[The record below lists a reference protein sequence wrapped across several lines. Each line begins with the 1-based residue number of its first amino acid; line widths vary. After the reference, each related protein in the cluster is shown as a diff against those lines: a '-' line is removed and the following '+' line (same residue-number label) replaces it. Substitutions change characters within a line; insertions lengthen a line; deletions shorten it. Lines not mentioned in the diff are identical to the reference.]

1 MAKKSQKITIKK
13 TKTKKVAKERE
24 LTRLGSALRTLG
36 GLGGG
41 ALGGLIGMPSAGSSA
56 GTGLGAALS
65 KWLGSG
71 DYQVQSN
78 TLVNSLKASGSIPAM
93 HREGQTITVRH
104 REFLGEVLSST
115 SFTTRMELP
124 INPGMSST
132 FPWLSGIAS
141 KFQQYRVKGMV
152 FHYVPTSGN
161 AVSSTNNALG
171 SVILQTSYRA
181 NDSGPISKIEA
192 LNEYWSTEV
201 VPSETVAHPIEC
213 NPNENPFNV
222 QYVRAGSL
230 SSTDSILMYDLGR
243 TFVCVSG
250 QQANGVVLGDMWVT
264 YEIELKKPILDS
276 PATSLAQKRILQYE
290 SPSPSNLFGS
300 GVPSKTEGL
309 LDITTNNFRAVYL
322 NSGVSGTFTIR
333 VDVYIGLTGTVAG
346 AGMSGAPSVTDCE
359 VLDYISGINRVE
371 TTTTSATD
379 ITRLTYAVKVRKRN
393 SFVRAQVD
401 MPTYVGLNGQY
412 VLLTVYRDED

>member
-1 MAKKSQKITIKK
+1 MAKKQQKITIKK
-13 TKTKKVAKERE
+13 AKKVAKERE

-41 ALGGLIGMPSAGSSA
+41 AIGGLIGMPSAGSSA
-56 GTGLGAALS
+56 GSGLGAALS

-115 SFTTRMELP
+115 TFTTRMELP
-124 INPGMSST
+124 INPGMAVT

-141 KFQQYRVKGMV
+141 KFQQYKIKGMV

-181 NDSGPISKIEA
+181 NDTGPSTKIEA

-222 QYVRAGSL
+222 QYVRAGTL
-230 SSTDSILMYDLGR
+230 ASSDNILMYDLGR
-243 TFVCVSG
+243 TFICVSG
-250 QQANGVVLGDMWVT
+250 QQAAGVVLGDMWVT
-264 YEIELKKPILDS
+264 YEVELKKPILDS
-276 PATSLAQKRILQYE
+276 PATSLAQKRLFKFD
-290 SPSPSNLFGS
+290 SPTPTNLFGN
-300 GVPSKTEGL
+300 GIPSTSEGL
-309 LDITTNNFRAVYL
+309 LDISTNNLRSVYM
-322 NSGVSGTFTIR
+322 NPGTSGTFVIR
-333 VDVYIGLTGTVAG
+333 CDVYISAAGVATGTG
-346 AGMSGAPSVTDCE
+346 ISGAPTPFDCE
-359 VLDYISGINRVE
+359 ILDYSDGITRVE
-371 TTTTSATD
+371 TTTISATN
-379 ITRLTYAVKVRKRN
+379 ITRLTYAIKVRKRN
-393 SFVRAQVD
+393 SFLRGRVD
-401 MPTYVGLNGQY
+401 LPNYSGFDGGY

>member
-1 MAKKSQKITIKK
+1 MAKKQQKITIK
-13 TKTKKVAKERE
+13 KTKKVAKERE

-124 INPGMSST
+124 INPGMAAT

-141 KFQQYRVKGMV
+141 KFQQYKVKGLV

-181 NDSGPISKIEA
+181 NDSGPQTKIEA

-230 SSTDSILMYDLGR
+230 AANDNVLMYDLGR

-264 YEIELKKPILDS
+264 YEVELKKPILDS
-276 PATSLAQKRILQYE
+276 PATSLAQKRILQFE
-290 SPSPSNLFGS
+290 SPTPSNLFGS
-300 GVPSKTEGL
+300 GIPSKSEGL
-309 LDITTNNFRAVYL
+309 LDISTNNFRAVYI
-322 NSGVSGTFTIR
+322 NAGVSGTFVIR

-346 AGMSGAPSVTDCE
+346 AGMSGGPSVSDCE
-359 VLDYISGINRVE
+359 VMDYISGINRIE

-401 MPTYVGLNGQY
+401 MPIYTGLNGQY

>member
-1 MAKKSQKITIKK
+1 MAKKQQKITIKK
-13 TKTKKVAKERE
+13 AKKVAKERE

-41 ALGGLIGMPSAGSSA
+41 AIGGLIGMPSAGSSA
-56 GTGLGAALS
+56 GSGLGAALS

-115 SFTTRMELP
+115 TFTTRMELP
-124 INPGMSST
+124 INPGMAVT

-141 KFQQYRVKGMV
+141 KFQQYKVKGMV

-181 NDSGPISKIEA
+181 NDTGPSTKVEA

-222 QYVRAGSL
+222 QYVRAGTLASN
-230 SSTDSILMYDLGR
+230 DNILMYDLGR

-250 QQANGVVLGDMWVT
+250 QQAAGVVLGDMWVT
-264 YEIELKKPILDS
+264 YEVELKKPILDS
-276 PATSLAQKRILQYE
+276 PATSLAQKRLLKFD
-290 SPSPSNLFGS
+290 SPTPTNLFGS
-300 GVPSKTEGL
+300 GNPSTSQGL
-309 LDITTNNFRAVYL
+309 LDISTNNLRSVYM
-322 NSGVSGTFTIR
+322 NAGTSGTFVIR
-333 VDVYIGLTGTVAG
+333 CDVYISATGVVPNAG
-346 AGMSGAPSVTDCE
+346 FSGAPTPFDCE
-359 VLDYISGINRVE
+359 IADYSDGINRVE
-371 TTTTSATD
+371 TTTTSATN
-379 ITRLTYAVKVRKRN
+379 ITRLTYAIKVRKRN
-393 SFVRAQVD
+393 SFLRARVD
-401 MPTYVGLNGQY
+401 LPNYFALDGEY